1 MQGIVIMIEMTNQL
15 FLVYAGKQLAGD
27 GLKRKHSLY
36 ILLHLIIIK
45 QFVCNPIGT
54 SEKLYESS

>member
-1 MQGIVIMIEMTNQL
+1 MIEMTNQL